1 VIRKHFTYLINDVRD
16 DVLRLGDMVEQ
27 AFRHAVHS
35 LLTSDTT
42 TASWVIANDKQ
53 IDQARRNLEERVI
66 ALLATQQPIVARD
79 LRLLLVISSIAT
91 ELERMGDYAKGIARR
106 VYRSP
111 RHDVQISPLPSDLDR
126 MTNLAMQMVHT
137 SLEAF
142 LHQDVELARS
152 LGTADDD
159 VDALEDTLR
168 TELRQLIIDRIEC
181 LDAALDVRD
190 VVHALERMADRATN
204 IGEWVIFLVTSE
216 NEELNP

>member
-1 VIRKHFTYLINDVRD
+1 
-16 DVLRLGDMVEQ
+16 
-27 AFRHAVHS
+27 
-35 LLTSDTT
+35 
-42 TASWVIANDKQ
+42 
-53 IDQARRNLEERVI
+53 
-66 ALLATQQPIVARD
+66 
-79 LRLLLVISSIAT
+79 
-91 ELERMGDYAKGIARR
+91 
-106 VYRSP
+106 
-111 RHDVQISPLPSDLDR
+111 